1 MVFSASI
8 VSRISVCGVK
18 ELKTRLVFSEV
29 GHAPKAMVGVAKTRA
44 FDWTVVAYVSCDADR
59 RYRNHRIPKICVSR
73 NRVTKPLVNRAC
85 IPRRNWL
92 GSFTNGDIVSF
103 STQSTRDA

>member
-1 MVFSASI
+1 MVFSDSI

-44 FDWTVVAYVSCDADR
+44 FDWAAIANVR
-59 RYRNHRIPKICVSR
+59 RDSNRRDRNHRIPEICVSR
-73 NRVTKPLVNRAC
+73 DRVTESLVSRIFIAG
-85 IPRRNWL
+85 RNWL
-92 GSFTNGDIVSF
+92 YGFTDGDVVSF
-103 STQSTRDA
+103 ST